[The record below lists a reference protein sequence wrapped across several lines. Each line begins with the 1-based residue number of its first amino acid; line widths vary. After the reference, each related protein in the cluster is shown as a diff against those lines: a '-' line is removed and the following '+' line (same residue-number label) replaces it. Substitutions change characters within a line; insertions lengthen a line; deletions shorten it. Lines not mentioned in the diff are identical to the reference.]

1 MQFDITK
8 LFPILLIILN
18 ILAGITNLIAKE
30 YKSALYWFFAAGLN
44 ITVTF

>member
-1 MQFDITK
+1 MNWDITK